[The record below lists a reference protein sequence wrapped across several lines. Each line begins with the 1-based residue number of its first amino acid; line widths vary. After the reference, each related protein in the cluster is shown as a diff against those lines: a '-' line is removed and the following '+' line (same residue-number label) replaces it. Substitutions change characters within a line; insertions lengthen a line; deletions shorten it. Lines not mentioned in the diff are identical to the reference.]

1 MGSVPR
7 CACTGLGTNWVASST
22 GLHLDLGLETLWYFK
37 CVIKDSDVISVV
49 APTLSLNVGVWSF
62 SSLTGSRKSFAFLV
76 LESFPVHS
84 SGRLSTQSEGLCGDG
99 EGERR

>member
-22 GLHLDLGLETLWYFK
+22 GLHLDLGLGTLWYFK

-49 APTLSLNVGVWSF
+49 APTLSLNVVVCGL
-62 SSLTGSRKSFAFLV
+62 SLL
-76 LESFPVHS
+76 
-84 SGRLSTQSEGLCGDG
+84 
-99 EGERR
+99 

>member
-22 GLHLDLGLETLWYFK
+22 GLHRDLGLGILWYFK

-49 APTLSLNVGVWSF
+49 APTLSLNVVVCGL
-62 SSLTGSRKSFAFLV
+62 SLL
-76 LESFPVHS
+76 
-84 SGRLSTQSEGLCGDG
+84 
-99 EGERR
+99 